1 MPILRDMALYK
12 RFNIQRRLAW
22 SLCKDDTHNRREKS
36 TFFCFLWG
44 GSGMVWVWN
53 ILYLDLCIVHVD
65 VRFKIIWM
73 LRTLETVIDARS
85 YRRRHLVHLYYI

>member
-1 MPILRDMALYK
+1 
-12 RFNIQRRLAW
+12 
-22 SLCKDDTHNRREKS
+22 
-36 TFFCFLWG
+36 
-44 GSGMVWVWN
+44 MVWVWN